1 MATDYYRMGR
11 DLGGAWFE
19 GLERGRNIKRQEEL
33 DRQRN
38 ELHEA
43 QMQGL
48 RRQRAMEQEQ
58 DAAFREYTDLSQNG
72 VVDAAGTGLSQ
83 PSAQFIASG
92 NAGFGTGER
101 AVQEAAGM
109 YQREMNRFAQ
119 APAAPAGGLPKYD
132 ATAPVNRRAAS
143 EIELEQALGRVSAA
157 QRDARGLRDSNER
170 VTKLKF
176 DEGYKKYADT
186 LLTDM
191 RTLGPK
197 GFIDKH
203 GAALNANGNV
213 DGYMTFDERSGKIA
227 VATKEGVTMMD
238 PADVLAYQL
247 GAYKLG
253 NGKVEEG
260 IGLMTGAS
268 DRNQKR
274 IDSALESARALVTAQ
289 VKVWEA
295 KQRDS
300 RERDQ
305 TAAYREV
312 GLARVGAAGGKGDKQ
327 VPAEI
332 VERMQAIELEYRKPD
347 LTPQQR
353 TILEREY
360 NMLGLRAAHSLG
372 KVGGLRPGAALDEKG
387 MIEMAADISKE
398 RGIPLPAALAEVRAA
413 LTGTD
418 PGADLIE
425 RLKAAS
431 ASAEAN
437 RGAGLRV
444 PGEAPSRLPP
454 PAAPARRQA
463 EQAAGRFDATQQRNA
478 EAVEW
483 QRVAGTVN
491 LDTIR
496 PTEAAEL
503 LRRFGH
509 VMPLADRRAITQR
522 AN

>member
-19 GLERGRNIKRQEEL
+19 GLERGRSIKRQEEL

-119 APAAPAGGLPKYD
+119 APAAPDGGLPKYD
-132 ATAPVNRRAAS
+132 ATAPVTRRAAS
-143 EIELEQALGRVSAA
+143 EIEREQALGRVSAA

-191 RTLGPK
+191 RALGPK

-260 IGLMTGAS
+260 IALMTGAS

-274 IDSALESARALVTAQ
+274 ITDALATARDVIKTQ
-289 VKVWEA
+289 VGAWKAGKDVENDA
-295 KQRDS
+295 AR
-300 RERDQ
+300 
-305 TAAYREV
+305 TAAYRASISARAGAKERTVDDVPKELRDRMYEIEV
-312 GLARVGAAGGKGDKQ
+312 KIRDPKLQPTERAALAQEYEMLTIRANQFLGRSSGLPRARGGLSPEK
-327 VPAEI
+327 
-332 VERMQAIELEYRKPD
+332 ELE
-347 LTPQQR
+347 
-353 TILEREY
+353 
-360 NMLGLRAAHSLG
+360 AAM
-372 KVGGLRPGAALDEKG
+372 KVSAE
-387 MIEMAADISKE
+387 S
-398 RGIPLPAALAEVRAA
+398 GIPLPAAIAQVRAIY
-413 LTGTD
+413 G
-418 PGADLIE
+418 GEDLSE
-425 RLKAAS
+425 NLLAS
-431 ASAEAN
+431 LQTRNKTAEEN

-444 PGEAPSRLPP
+444 PGGAPSRLPP
-454 PAAPARRQA
+454 PEAPARRQA
-463 EQAAGRFDATQQRNA
+463 EQAASRFDATQQRNA

-509 VMPLADRRAITQR
+509 VMPPADRRAITQR

>member
-19 GLERGRNIKRQEEL
+19 GLERGRGIKRQEEM

-38 ELHEA
+38 ELHDA

-48 RRQRAMEQEQ
+48 RRQRALEQEQ
-58 DAAFREYTDLSQNG
+58 DAAFREYLDVANNG
-72 VVDAAGTGLSQ
+72 IIDAAGTGLSQ

-132 ATAPVNRRAAS
+132 ATAPVTRRAAS
-143 EIELEQALGRVSAA
+143 EIEREQALGRVSAA

-176 DEGYKKYADT
+176 DEGYKGYADT

-191 RTLGPK
+191 RALGPK

-227 VATKEGVTMMD
+227 VATKTGVTLMD

-260 IGLMTGAS
+260 IALMTGAS

-274 IDSALESARALVTAQ
+274 IDSALDSARSLVTAQ

-295 KQRDS
+295 KQKDA
-300 RERDQ
+300 REREQ

-312 GLARVGAAGGKGDKQ
+312 GLARVGASGGKGDKQ

-332 VERMQAIELEYRKPD
+332 VERMQAIEVEYRKPD

-360 NMLGLRAAHSLG
+360 NMLGLRAAHALG
-372 KVGGLRPGAALDEKG
+372 KVSGLRPGAALDEKS
-387 MIEMAADISKE
+387 MIELAAAISKE
-398 RGIPLPAALAEVRAA
+398 RGIPVPAAMAELRAVM
-413 LTGTD
+413 GGQD
-418 PGADLIE
+418 PGASLIE
-425 RLKAAS
+425 KAKAAQ
-431 ASAEAN
+431 AAAEGN
-437 RGAGLRV
+437 SGAGLKV
-444 PGEAPSRLPP
+444 PQVENRIPP
-454 PAAPARRQA
+454 TPASIQADTRRQQQV
-463 EQAAGRFDATQQRNA
+463 EERQQQVDSVAT
-478 EAVEW
+478 EW
-483 QRVAGTVN
+483 DRVAQTVR
-491 LDTIR
+491 LDQLDPR
-496 PTEAAEL
+496 SAREL
-503 LRRFGH
+503 LTRYGAYMTPAER
-509 VMPLADRRAITQR
+509 MAINKR